1 MILLKPKFWDS
12 NNVSFFAILL
22 FPIALCL
29 KLLFFL
35 KKILSKKNNFQIP
48 VICVGNIYLG
58 GTGKTPLSIELFSI
72 LRKLKKKPAFIRK
85 KYLSFQ
91 DEVVLLKKI
100 GPLYENKIR
109 AHFVIFYKFFTTK
122 IK

>member
-1 MILLKPKFWDS
+1 MKRFSKKLSIIAKDT
-12 NNVSFFAILL
+12 NNY
-22 FPIALCL
+22 
-29 KLLFFL
+29 L

-91 DEVVLLKKI
+91 
-100 GPLYENKIR
+100 GY
-109 AHFVIFYKFFTTK
+109 
-122 IK
+122 